1 QQWIM
6 ALAVVDR
13 ISFYSSP
20 NLKDWTKESE
30 FGANIGAHGGV
41 WECPDLFELQVEG
54 TQDKK
59 WVLLVSINPG
69 APNGGSGTQYFIG
82 DFDGKNFTLDEQ
94 FSALVGKEGVW
105 LDYGRDNYAGVTWA
119 NVPKED
125 GRRLFM
131 GWMSN
136 WDYAN
141 VVPTEKWRSAMTVAR
156 SLTLEN
162 TPNGLRVVSQPV
174 EELKAIYGASHELNS
189 ITVTDSLHI
198 SEKLPFST
206 STFAI
211 NVDLEAVAEG
221 TSFSIEISNS
231 KNQKYVLGYNAQNE
245 QYFTDR
251 TRAGGN
257 EFSEN
262 FAGIHYAPRNATGNS
277 FSLEI
282 LVDVASMELFADGGR
297 TVMTDI
303 FFPDEEF
310 NIIKLRV
317 EKGQLKLKS
326 GKVTEITSM
335 YQ

>member
-1 QQWIM
+1 
-6 ALAVVDR
+6 LAGLRETD
-13 ISFYSSP
+13 
-20 NLKDWTKESE
+20 
-30 FGANIGAHGGV
+30 
-41 WECPDLFELQVEG
+41 
-54 TQDKK
+54 
-59 WVLLVSINPG
+59 
-69 APNGGSGTQYFIG
+69 
-82 DFDGKNFTLDEQ
+82 
-94 FSALVGKEGVW
+94 
-105 LDYGRDNYAGVTWA
+105 AGVTWA

-174 EELKAIYGASHELNS
+174 EELKVIYGASHELNS

-231 KNQKYVLGYNAQNE
+231 KNQKYVLGYKAQNE
-245 QYFTDR
+245 LYFTDR

-310 NIIKLRV
+310 NIIKLIV